1 MSAAETSPV
10 RAVLDGYV
18 AELAT
23 LDPDAAE
30 ALGRTDV
37 LRVADLS
44 PDAFAARADL
54 DRRTLAALTAAPAD
68 GPDATLRL
76 AALERL
82 GSDVALDEVGFTRR
96 LLAPLATPVHL
107 VRQVFDGL
115 PRSSEDDWRRVAAH
129 LAEVP
134 RALAQYRATL
144 EQAADRGHVVAV
156 RQVEVVAGQ
165 CDAWV
170 AGGFYPGVAAGYGG
184 ADAALART
192 LAARADDAAAATAAF
207 AADLRTRLAP
217 RAGRAD
223 GVGRETYSVTSAA
236 FLGTSVD
243 LDDLYA
249 WGWAEIARLQGR
261 ARDLAR
267 AVVGTPDVAAAVAAL
282 DADPARRV
290 DVGAPLE
297 AWLQGRL
304 DAVTDAVDGRW
315 FDLPARHRRV
325 EARLTTAA
333 SGVMYYTPPDAGG
346 TRPGRVWW
354 TVPAGTQH
362 VATWRDVSTVHH
374 EGVPGHHLQHAVT
387 YGLDLH
393 PWQRLLCHVHGYA
406 EGWAHYAEHLAEEIG
421 LLDDPGERLGAVFA
435 QLWRACRIVVDI
447 GLHLDLPVPAG
458 TGVRCLDG
466 RDRWT
471 PELGVQVL
479 REVAEVDATTA
490 AFEVDRY
497 LGWPGQA
504 LAFKVGARLWQQV
517 RADAQARTDRLD
529 LRDFHMTALGLGP
542 MGLGPLRTALATTL
556 GARPDAPSRQDA
568 PA

>member
-1 MSAAETSPV
+1 MTT
-10 RAVLDGYV
+10 RAVLDVYV
-18 AELAT
+18 ADLAR

-30 ALGRTDV
+30 ALGRTGV
-37 LRVADLS
+37 MRVPDLS
-44 PDAFAARADL
+44 PDAFAARNDL
-54 DRRTLAALTAAPAD
+54 DRRTLAALRAAPAD

-115 PRSSEDDWRRVAAH
+115 PRDTEADWHRFAAH

-134 RALAQYRATL
+134 RALEQYTATL
-144 EQAADRGHVVAV
+144 HDAADRGHVVAV
-156 RQVEVVAGQ
+156 RQVQAVADQ
-165 CDAWV
+165 CDTWV
-170 AGGFYPGVAAGYGG
+170 RDGYYPAAVRDYPGG
-184 ADAALART
+184 DAALGVV
-192 LAARADDAAAATAAF
+192 LCERADAAAAATARF
-207 AADLRTRLAP
+207 AADLRSRLAP

-223 GVGRETYSVTSAA
+223 GVGRDSYAVTSAA

-249 WGWAEIARLQGR
+249 WGWDEIARLQGR

-267 AVVGTPDVAAAVAAL
+267 VVVGTPDVAAAVAAL
-282 DADPARRV
+282 DADVARHV
-290 DVGAPLE
+290 QVGAPLE
-297 AWLQGRL
+297 RWLQDRL

-315 FDLPARHRRV
+315 FDVPAAHRRV

-333 SGVMYYTPPDAGG
+333 SGVMYYTPADAAG

-354 TVPAGTQH
+354 TVPPGTAH

-374 EGVPGHHLQHAVT
+374 EGVPGHHLQHAIT

-406 EGWAHYAEHLAEEIG
+406 EGWAHHAEHLAEDIG

-435 QLWRACRIVVDI
+435 QLWRACRIVIDI
-447 GLHLDLPVPAG
+447 GLHLDLPIPSG

-466 RDRWT
+466 QPRWT

-479 REVAEVDATTA
+479 QEVAEVDPTTA
-490 AFEVDRY
+490 RFEVDRY

-517 RADAQARTDRLD
+517 RDEVGDLD
-529 LRDFHMTALGLGP
+529 LKTFHMTALGLGP
-542 MGLGPLRTALATTL
+542 MGLGPLRTALTN
-556 GARPDAPSRQDA
+556 GALRGTPSDRTDA
-568 PA
+568 